1 MIARHLDIALLVV
14 ALPLFLLAA
23 LPILGWIVGAGC
35 YVGQRLVAAYLE
47 GRASRTDDPKT
58 FVGLTAGSMIGRGW
72 LVALTILAVGLLADE
87 DAGLAA
93 ALLFLAA
100 FTIHFTSSLI
110 LRPFQ
115 RGPSS

>member
-1 MIARHLDIALLVV
+1 MIARNLDLALLAL

-35 YVGQRLVAAYLE
+35 YVGQRLLAAYLE
-47 GRASRTDDPKT
+47 ARARSADDPRT

-72 LVALTILAVGLLADE
+72 LVALTILAVGLAVDE

-93 ALLFLAA
+93 AVLFLAA